1 MKVLLKSLE
10 EIKKEYGV
18 EKFEDAFIISS
29 NIVYSDMIS
38 LLGKIVE
45 AEYDKRSDS
54 YIINCWYYDPK
65 LVKGIV
71 TGYNIKNLSDGN
83 EYTLSF

>member
-18 EKFEDAFIISS
+18 EKFEDAFIVSS

-54 YIINCWYYDPK
+54 YIINAWYYDPK

-71 TGYNIKNLSDGN
+71 TGYNIKDLNNGK
-83 EYTLSF
+83 EYTFPL